1 LSLSGGVEPTRFS
14 RVLRAMADEQTEETE
29 GDESSGGGKKRKL
42 IMIGAAVLV
51 LLGGAAGGYFLFF
64 RHKEPTKLADLPPPK
79 PLFVDMPD
87 LLVNMSTLPGER
99 TQYLKIKIVLEVKD
113 QPLVAQIQ
121 PNIPRMVD
129 IFQTYLREVRP
140 SDLSGSA
147 GMFRLKEELTRRV
160 NSTIAPHQVSAV
172 LFKEILVQ

>member
-1 LSLSGGVEPTRFS
+1 
-14 RVLRAMADEQTEETE
+14 MADNEQTEDDVEAP
-29 GDESSGGGKKRKL
+29 SGGGKRKL
-42 IMIGAAVLV
+42 IMAAAAALM

-64 RHKEPTKLADLPPPK
+64 NKKAPDKMADLPPPK

-87 LLVNMSTLPGER
+87 LLVNMSTQPGER
-99 TQYLKIKIVLEVKD
+99 TQYLKIKVVLEAKD
-113 QPLVAQIQ
+113 QQLVAQIQ

-140 SDLSGSA
+140 SDLNGSA

-160 NSTIAPHQVSAV
+160 NATIAPHQVSAV

>member
-1 LSLSGGVEPTRFS
+1 
-14 RVLRAMADEQTEETE
+14 M
-29 GDESSGGGKKRKL
+29 RKM
-42 IMIGAAVLV
+42 IMITVAFVT

-64 RHKEPTKLADLPPPK
+64 APKAASKVADLPPPK

-87 LLVNMSTLPGER
+87 LLVNMSTQPGER
-99 TQYLKIKIVLEVKD
+99 TQYLKIKVVLEVKD
-113 QPLVAQIQ
+113 QPLVAQIT

-140 SDLSGSA
+140 SDLNGSA

>member
-1 LSLSGGVEPTRFS
+1 
-14 RVLRAMADEQTEETE
+14 MADNEQTEDE
-29 GDESSGGGKKRKL
+29 GELPSSSGKMRKML
-42 IMIGAAVLV
+42 MITAAFIT

-64 RHKEPTKLADLPPPK
+64 APKSTKMAELPPPPK

-99 TQYLKIKIVLEVKD
+99 TQYLKIKVVLEAKD
-113 QPLVAQIQ
+113 QQLVAQIT

-140 SDLSGSA
+140 TDLNGSA

>member
-1 LSLSGGVEPTRFS
+1 
-14 RVLRAMADEQTEETE
+14 MADNEQTEDAE
-29 GDESSGGGKKRKL
+29 GEAPSGSVKRRL
-42 IMIGAAVLV
+42 MMIGAAILV
-51 LLGGAAGGYFLFF
+51 LLGGAAGGYFLFVAK
-64 RHKEPTKLADLPPPK
+64 KEPAKVADLPPPK
-79 PLFVDMPD
+79 PLFVDVPD
-87 LLVNMSTLPGER
+87 LLVNMSTQPGER

-140 SDLSGSA
+140 TDLAGSA

>member
-1 LSLSGGVEPTRFS
+1 
-14 RVLRAMADEQTEETE
+14 MADNEQTEDAE
-29 GDESSGGGKKRKL
+29 GEESSGSVKRRL
-42 IMIGAAVLV
+42 MMIGAAILV
-51 LLGGAAGGYFLFF
+51 LLGGAAGGYVLFF
-64 RHKEPTKLADLPPPK
+64 AKKEPAKLADLPPPK
-79 PLFVDMPD
+79 PLFVDVPD
-87 LLVNMSTLPGER
+87 LLVNMSTQPGER

-140 SDLSGSA
+140 TDLSGSA

>member
-1 LSLSGGVEPTRFS
+1 
-14 RVLRAMADEQTEETE
+14 MADNEQTEEADGE
-29 GDESSGGGKKRKL
+29 ESSGGVKRRL
-42 IMIGAAVLV
+42 MMIGAAILV

-64 RHKEPTKLADLPPPK
+64 AKKEPTKVADLPPPK
-79 PLFVDMPD
+79 PLFVDVPD
-87 LLVNMSTLPGER
+87 LLVNMSTQPGER

-113 QPLVAQIQ
+113 PPLVAQIQ

-140 SDLSGSA
+140 GDLAGSA

>member
-1 LSLSGGVEPTRFS
+1 MADNEQSEDAEGEAPSGGVR
-14 RVLRAMADEQTEETE
+14 RR
-29 GDESSGGGKKRKL
+29 L
-42 IMIGAAVLV
+42 IMIGAAILV
-51 LLGGAAGGYFLFF
+51 LFGGAAGGYFLFF
-64 RHKEPTKLADLPPPK
+64 GKKEPAKVADLPPPK

-87 LLVNMSTLPGER
+87 LLVNMSTQPGER

-121 PNIPRMVD
+121 PNIPRVVD

-140 SDLSGSA
+140 SDLTGSA

-160 NSTIAPHQVSAV
+160 NATIAPNQVSAV

>member
-1 LSLSGGVEPTRFS
+1 
-14 RVLRAMADEQTEETE
+14 MADNEQTEDE
-29 GDESSGGGKKRKL
+29 GELPSPSGKLRKML
-42 IMIGAAVLV
+42 VITAAFVV

-64 RHKEPTKLADLPPPK
+64 AKKGHDKVAEAPPPPK

-87 LLVNMSTLPGER
+87 LLVNMSTQPGER
-99 TQYLKIKIVLEVKD
+99 TQYLKIKVVLEAKD
-113 QPLVAQIQ
+113 QQLVNQIQ

-140 SDLSGSA
+140 SDLNGSA

>member
-1 LSLSGGVEPTRFS
+1 
-14 RVLRAMADEQTEETE
+14 MADNEQTEDVE
-29 GDESSGGGKKRKL
+29 GDAPAGGGKRKL
-42 IMIGAAVLV
+42 IIIASVVLV

-64 RHKEPTKLADLPPPK
+64 NKKAPEKVAELPPSK
-79 PLFVDMPD
+79 PLFVEIPD
-87 LLVNMSTLPGER
+87 LLVNMSTAAGER
-99 TQYLKIKIVLEVKD
+99 TQYLKIKVVLEVKD
-113 QPLVAQIQ
+113 QPLVAQIT

-140 SDLSGSA
+140 TDLNGSA

-160 NSTIAPHQVSAV
+160 NATIAPHQVSAV

>member
-1 LSLSGGVEPTRFS
+1 
-14 RVLRAMADEQTEETE
+14 MADNEQTEDTE
-29 GDESSGGGKKRKL
+29 GDAPSGGKKRKL

-64 RHKEPTKLADLPPPK
+64 QKKEPTKTADLPPPK
-79 PLFVDMPD
+79 PLFVDMPE
-87 LLVNMSTLPGER
+87 LIVNMSTQSGER
-99 TQYLKIKIVLEVKD
+99 TQYLKMKIVLEVKD

-140 SDLSGSA
+140 TDLAGSA